1 MTQVTQEPLSCQ
13 SKWNT
18 LARGMS
24 SPTGRNPLRAPG
36 GFTVL
41 FLCIALLVSVSIG
54 HSAVR
59 GVERIRVLVPQTT
72 SALPFLQIAREH
84 SLAEADIQVELF
96 ANHAQA
102 LALLLRGDADLLL
115 SGTSQGWENRLDGS
129 PIVMI
134 DTGVWG
140 LVSLIGKNPSI
151 KSFADLLGKRVAL
164 PFPGS
169 PLDFQTRA
177 LLAHEGIDPDK
188 DLSISYGSF
197 TQSVA
202 RLISGQIDAAA
213 LPEPIATSV
222 VGTNGLLRLIE
233 YSQAWSALNNKDGRS
248 PQVSL
253 FSTEAFASAH
263 RRLLINLIEA
273 WRESSR
279 EIAANPAA
287 AAARFTSTLGLSQG
301 VLEEATRRTLF
312 EVPDFGENETRV
324 LGYYRQV
331 APFLPGEKR
340 TLDAKFFFAP

>member
-1 MTQVTQEPLSCQ
+1 MDP
-13 SKWNT
+13 
-18 LARGMS
+18 
-24 SPTGRNPLRAPG
+24 PIGRNPLSSPG

-54 HSAVR
+54 HSAAR
-59 GVERIRVLVPQTT
+59 DIERIRILVPQTT
-72 SALPFLQIAREH
+72 SALPFLMMARDH
-84 SLAEADIQVELF
+84 SLPGADIQVEMF

-115 SGTSQGWENRLDGS
+115 SGTSQGWQNRLDGS

-134 DTGVWG
+134 DTGVWALAS
-140 LVSLIGKNPSI
+140 LVGRDSSI
-151 KSFADLLGKRVAL
+151 RSFADLRGKRLAL

-177 LLAHEGIDPDK
+177 LLAHQGIDPGK
-188 DLSISYGSF
+188 ELSISYGPF

-202 RLISGQIDAAA
+202 RLLSGQIDAAA

-222 VGTNGLLRLIE
+222 SGRNGLLRLIE
-233 YSQAWSALNNKDGRS
+233 YSQAWAAMNGGDGRS

-253 FSTEAFASAH
+253 FSTEAFASSH
-263 RRLLINLIEA
+263 GSLLLAVVEA

-279 EIAANPAA
+279 AVLANPAA
-287 AAARFTSTLGLSQG
+287 AADRFAATLGLPPD
-301 VLEEATRRTLF
+301 VVKEATRRTFF
-312 EVPDFGENETRV
+312 EVPDLAQDESRV
-324 LGYYRQV
+324 LAYYRQV

-340 TLDAKFFFAP
+340 TLDERFFFVR